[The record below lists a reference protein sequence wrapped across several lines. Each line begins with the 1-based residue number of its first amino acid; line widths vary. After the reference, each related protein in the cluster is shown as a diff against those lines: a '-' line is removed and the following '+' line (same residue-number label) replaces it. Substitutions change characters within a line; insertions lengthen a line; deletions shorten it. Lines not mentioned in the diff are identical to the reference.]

1 MIATYLV
8 SFYQLNGRGI
18 CTSDQEELMDKLL
31 TPTVVEDVDFIA
43 PRLRKADYNECLAS
57 TGQQPLGVLLNSLNL
72 GDISLTL
79 RAPNGDRVGLCGV
92 VPSALKE
99 AGVVW
104 MVATDDIHQHQTTFL
119 RNSKRALQNLSKDYL
134 VLFNCVD
141 ARNSVHIKWLKW
153 MGFTFI
159 NKHENYGAEKR
170 LFYEFV
176 RINHV

>member
-1 MIATYLV
+1 
-8 SFYQLNGRGI
+8 
-18 CTSDQEELMDKLL
+18 MDKLL
-31 TPTVVEDVDFIA
+31 TPTTVEDIDFVA
-43 PRLRKADYNECLAS
+43 PRLRKADYNECMAS
-57 TGQQPLGVLLNSLNL
+57 TGQKPRGVLHRSLDL

-92 VPSALKE
+92 VPSPLAE

-104 MVATDDIHQHQTTFL
+104 MVATDDIYQHQTTFL
-119 RNSKRALQNLSKDYL
+119 RNSKRALKHLSEDYL

-141 ARNSVHIKWLKW
+141 ARNSLHIKWLRW

-176 RINHV
+176 RIK

>member
-1 MIATYLV
+1 
-8 SFYQLNGRGI
+8 
-18 CTSDQEELMDKLL
+18 MDKLL
-31 TPTVVEDVDFIA
+31 TPTTVEDIDFVA
-43 PRLRKADYNECLAS
+43 PRLRKADYNECIAS
-57 TGQQPLGVLLNSLNL
+57 TGKKPRGVLHRSLDL

-92 VPSALKE
+92 VPSPLAE

-104 MVATDDIHQHQTTFL
+104 MVATDDIYQHQTTFL
-119 RNSKRALQNLSKDYL
+119 RNSKRALKHLSEDYL

-141 ARNSVHIKWLKW
+141 ARNSLHIKWLKW

-176 RINHV
+176 RIK